1 MKQLINP
8 PIQALL
14 WLGGVGVLGLAIWSL
29 LDLKLMDEGQGKA
42 DGVSVKIPDSK
53 ALDAPEMDHYPQMVK
68 TPLFWEGR
76 KALEPPKAE
85 PVKQAAAVPADTTLP
100 EGRLIGI
107 VDLGSSLF
115 AIMQNASGGSTHL
128 REGDMWG
135 AWKVSGIDPDRMV
148 LNLGEERREI
158 PLVADF
164 AAPQESPQVAK
175 AKEVQQVAK
184 AKAVQAQRVPVVP
197 PIPPPA
203 PAAEAAPQTAG
214 LPFPADTE
222 KQPPPLSVKDALEAR
237 QRLMAS
243 RWGALSGEEQE
254 PQQPPAVGK
263 Q

>member
-1 MKQLINP
+1 MKQLISP

-14 WLGGVGVLGLAIWSL
+14 WLGCVVVLGLAVWSL
-29 LDLKLMDEGQGKA
+29 LDLKFMDESQDKA
-42 DGVSVKIPDSK
+42 DGVSVQIPDPK
-53 ALDAPEMDHYPQMVK
+53 ALDAPDMNNYPQMVK

-76 KALEPPKAE
+76 KELEPPKAE
-85 PVKQAAAVPADTTLP
+85 PVKQVAVVPADTTLP

-115 AIMQNASGGSTHL
+115 AVMQNASGGSIHL

-148 LNLGEERREI
+148 LNLGEERQEI
-158 PLVADF
+158 PLIADF
-164 AAPQESPQVAK
+164 AAPQEGPQVAK
-175 AKEVQQVAK
+175 AKAGQQQRV
-184 AKAVQAQRVPVVP
+184 QRVPVAPVM
-197 PIPPPA
+197 
-203 PAAEAAPQTAG
+203 PAAQAAPQTAG

-254 PQQPPAVGK
+254 PQQAPAVGK
-263 Q
+263 